1 MSVINRLFV
10 VVVSTIPENSRSADK
25 FHVLFQLKKL
35 TSGTRV
41 NKAGKHSLEYSMRT
55 ENVLRT
61 VYSREGV
68 CKEGVTVLFSNCEIT
83 DHNNRHL
90 KKIGECNG
98 RIVAS
103 LTTKIFILASNCNKL

>member
-10 VVVSTIPENSRSADK
+10 VVVNTIPESRSDDE
-25 FHVLFQLKKL
+25 FHVLLQLKKL

-41 NKAGKHSLEYSMRT
+41 NKAGKHSLKYSLRT

-68 CKEGVTVLFSNCEIT
+68 CREGATVLFSNCKIT
-83 DHNNRHL
+83 EHNNRHL
-90 KKIGECNG
+90 KKIGEYNG

-103 LTTKIFILASNCNKL
+103 LTTKVYTGLEL